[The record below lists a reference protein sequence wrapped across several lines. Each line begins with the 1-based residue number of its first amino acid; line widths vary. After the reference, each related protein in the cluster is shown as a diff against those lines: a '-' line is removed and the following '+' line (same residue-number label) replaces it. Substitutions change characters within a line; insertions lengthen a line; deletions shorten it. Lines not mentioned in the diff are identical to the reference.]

1 MIGRVRCRY
10 QLDGVTAYE
19 RETKVV
25 NCSATVELSWIEQS
39 WRNWVKAPKWKVL
52 LLWGFAIYL
61 LESMKLGLLP
71 IGRVQKLH
79 DSGRCQLEMKTY
91 PASCFLLVH
100 PFPCTSTR
108 ATFRIPEC
116 MFLLAGKNM
125 PGLKKIAHETRN
137 SKTVLDWLGY
147 CCSRTTVKTGLI
159 CQKK

>member
-1 MIGRVRCRY
+1 MKSFIVMGFCY
-10 QLDGVTAYE
+10 ISPGIN
-19 RETKVV
+19 ETRT
-25 NCSATVELSWIEQS
+25 SLYRQS
-39 WRNWVKAPKWKVL
+39 TEAARQWQMLAGN
-52 LLWGFAIYL
+52 
-61 LESMKLGLLP
+61 E
-71 IGRVQKLH
+71 
-79 DSGRCQLEMKTY
+79 TY

-159 CQKK
+159 CQKKQSQKEKERKERKKASNTGQGCCHPVVDHESNSNMS